1 MKAAH
6 DGRRGSEGVEHRL
19 CPFIFNVAMTLTRW
33 YMAGAAL
40 ALTVMAIIALQ
51 LGNAAPLAD

>member
-1 MKAAH
+1 MA
-6 DGRRGSEGVEHRL
+6 
-19 CPFIFNVAMTLTRW
+19 LTRW

-51 LGNAAPLAD
+51 LGNAA